1 MNQFQC
7 VVARKSASESQHCL
21 VSRATA
27 VPALH
32 VVCTVYVGGE
42 PRGKFRARRLI

>member
-21 VSRATA
+21 VRRAA
-27 VPALH
+27 GQLPYRNFLWCVR
-32 VVCTVYVGGE
+32 CVGGE
-42 PRGKFRARRLI
+42 PRGKFRARR